1 MRPLK
6 NNWMPGIA
14 FIQWASQPV
23 LRYFQVDSRI
33 PLGPAGHGA
42 ISQDWLCLGAPPAS
56 IILHPAAS
64 YNIRKRWLN
73 LPGWGYGGRLGDRK
87 CRRAPNSYPLD
98 RFVELVTVVLSDRP
112 KPSVVLLC
120 CQMCMLHAMAYGPPA
135 TRKANA
141 ASLLP
146 QPEYCVAWLRRL
158 TGIVTTARS
167 HVVPP
172 AKEAMRIIRE
182 ALPAHGSQY

>member
-23 LRYFQVDSRI
+23 LRYFQVDSRL

-42 ISQDWLCLGAPPAS
+42 ISQDWLCPGAPPAS

-64 YNIRKRWLN
+64 YNIKKRWLN
-73 LPGWGYGGRLGDRK
+73 LPGWGCGGRLGDRK
-87 CRRAPNSYPLD
+87 GRRASNSYPLD

-112 KPSVVLLC
+112 KPSVGLLC
-120 CQMCMLHAMAYGPPA
+120 CQMCMLHAMAYEGLQRLEKP
-135 TRKANA
+135 TRLHSFHNQNIA
-141 ASLLP
+141 
-146 QPEYCVAWLRRL
+146 
-158 TGIVTTARS
+158 
-167 HVVPP
+167 
-172 AKEAMRIIRE
+172 
-182 ALPAHGSQY
+182 